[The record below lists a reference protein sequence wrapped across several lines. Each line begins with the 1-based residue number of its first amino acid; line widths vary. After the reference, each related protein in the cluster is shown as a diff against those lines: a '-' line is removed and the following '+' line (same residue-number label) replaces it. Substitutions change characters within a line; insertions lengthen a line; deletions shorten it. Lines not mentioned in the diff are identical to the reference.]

1 MRLLTEFHQAKAAE
15 RKEAESTKAMI
26 VQVDDLLSFRQFS
39 KKSAD
44 EAIDV
49 SIGVLS
55 TQESKIL
62 TKILHS
68 TTRTLDVLLVAQKS
82 EKILYPI

>member
-1 MRLLTEFHQAKAAE
+1 MYLTITARIEFLMTGLFLVKAKAAE
-15 RKEAESTKAMI
+15 RKDAEAPKTII

-49 SIGVLS
+49 SIHAEVYVVRSLLMTLGV
-55 TQESKIL
+55 
-62 TKILHS
+62 
-68 TTRTLDVLLVAQKS
+68 V
-82 EKILYPI
+82 

>member
-1 MRLLTEFHQAKAAE
+1 MYLTITARIEFLMTGLFLKAKAAE
-15 RKEAESTKAMI
+15 RKDAEAPKTVI

-49 SIGVLS
+49 SIHAQVYVVSLLMTLGV
-55 TQESKIL
+55 
-62 TKILHS
+62 
-68 TTRTLDVLLVAQKS
+68 V
-82 EKILYPI
+82 